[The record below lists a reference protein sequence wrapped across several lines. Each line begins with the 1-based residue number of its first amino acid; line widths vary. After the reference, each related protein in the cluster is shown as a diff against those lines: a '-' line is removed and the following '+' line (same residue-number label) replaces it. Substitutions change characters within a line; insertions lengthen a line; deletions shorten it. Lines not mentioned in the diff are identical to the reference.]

1 MSLTSLK
8 DSVEEK
14 KKYGSL
20 SLVSSDGVERGFEL
34 LLLGIESASRVPS
47 QVERLLRWPNTDWC
61 QTKARR
67 YTHIRC
73 TCTNGFDASNGDGV
87 FVGGGG
93 ANDSDIASSD

>member
-34 LLLGIESASRVPS
+34 LLLGDRVGIESAISSRTV
-47 QVERLLRWPNTDWC
+47 VTM
-61 QTKARR
+61 A
-67 YTHIRC
+67 
-73 TCTNGFDASNGDGV
+73 
-87 FVGGGG
+87 
-93 ANDSDIASSD
+93 